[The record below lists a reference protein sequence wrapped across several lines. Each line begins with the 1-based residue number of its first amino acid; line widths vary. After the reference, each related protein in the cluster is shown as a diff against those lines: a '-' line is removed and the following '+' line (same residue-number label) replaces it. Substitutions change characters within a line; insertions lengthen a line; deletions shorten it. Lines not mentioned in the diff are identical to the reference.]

1 MSILPQQLL
10 PLCRRR
16 DHVMAAYVNAA
27 AAMRTRLGGGKIERF
42 LLDAGVPEPIV
53 LRVSAAGG
61 PRRPWARVH
70 EFADRAGLGD
80 SGSAASAVYFRASA
94 VNGWGVNRRVNG
106 RIALLVDAAINA
118 AASHGITGAATE
130 LIDWGFSVEFAFRV
144 LGNPGA
150 RRRYAGV
157 AAPVEREAAPGQ
169 RRVCR
174 RRNRLQA
181 AYVDA
186 ALRISRVVSVQRAE
200 AILLE
205 QSLPQR
211 VIDRV
216 LYLNGLLRKRSI
228 GADAY
233 AGDNI

>member
-1 MSILPQQLL
+1 MSILPTQLL
-10 PLCRRR
+10 PASRRR

-27 AAMRTRLGGGKIERF
+27 AAMRTRLGRKKIERF
-42 LLDAGVPEPIV
+42 LLAAGVPELIV

-80 SGSAASAVYFRASA
+80 TGAAASAVYFRASVA
-94 VNGWGVNRRVNG
+94 NGWGVNRRVNG

-130 LIDWGFSVEFAFRV
+130 LIDWGFSVAFVFRV
-144 LGNPGA
+144 LGHPGA
-150 RRRYAGV
+150 RRRYAHAV
-157 AAPVEREAAPGQ
+157 PVEPEAAPGQ
-169 RRVCR
+169 QRVCR

-186 ALRISRVVSVQRAE
+186 ALRISQLVSVQRAE
-200 AILLE
+200 AVLLE
-205 QSLPQR
+205 QGLPQR

-216 LYLNGLLRKRSI
+216 LYLNGLLRKRSV
-228 GADAY
+228 GADTY
-233 AGDNI
+233 AGDSM